1 MIREMGSKRDTS
13 HWTPEYR
20 LARTAAA
27 RQARAAGV
35 RYEHNDRQAAAIKAL
50 EWLAWYGYSI
60 VPILQKLTGRSRRL
74 IDWMKSEDWIYF
86 QYQMVRTKRRRRH
99 GAAYS
104 ITSTVFLTRKGFNL
118 VGKRLGLKLCRV
130 QDAPE
135 LARHNLL
142 TQLVGIALLRQSE
155 REPDFTAHIPKTM
168 NVGEPALMN
177 KYRPDARLEIS
188 PPTVSIIDPE
198 TGAFPYQGGLYFIEV
213 ERSKKTPAELYRLA
227 SKLVVMASWGQ
238 PVLATEQESTM
249 KALQEGLDAANADG
263 FDWRKI
269 ETMILAKSHPD
280 LLELLD

>member
-1 MIREMGSKRDTS
+1 MGSKRDTS

-35 RYEHNDRQAAAIKAL
+35 RYERNDRQAAATKAM
-50 EWLAWYGYSI
+50 EWLAWYGYST
-60 VPILQKLTGRSRRL
+60 VPILQRMTGRSRRL

-86 QYQMVRTKRRRRH
+86 QYQMVRAKRRRRH

-135 LARHNLL
+135 FARHNLL

-155 REPDFTAHIPKTM
+155 REAAFAAHVPRTM
-168 NVGEPALMN
+168 YVGEPNLMN
-177 KYRPDARLEIS
+177 KFRPDARLEIS
-188 PPTVSIIDPE
+188 PPTVSMIDPE
-198 TGAFPYQGGLYFIEV
+198 TGSISNQGGLYFIEV

-227 SKLVVMASWGQ
+227 SKLVVLSSWGQ

-249 KALQEGLDAANADG
+249 KALRAGIDAANADG
-263 FDWRKI
+263 FDWNKV
-269 ETMILAKSHPD
+269 ETMVLAKSHPD